1 MPWYRAVYVCVDRGY
16 HARVRDRNGLQ
27 IDPTRH
33 RERLAPKESTGDTSE
48 LPVLLIKLL
57 RPIQRVLYNG
67 PQVRQLGDSH
77 S

>member
-1 MPWYRAVYVCVDRGY
+1 M
-16 HARVRDRNGLQ
+16 
-27 IDPTRH
+27 DPTRH

-48 LPVLLIKLL
+48 PPVLLINSL

-77 S
+77 SKNRR